1 MHHLTY
7 LSQNLIKWYLALF
20 GLVVQ
25 DGLFILILH
34 SESSQE
40 F

>member
-1 MHHLTY
+1 MCSLTY
-7 LSQNLIKWYLALF
+7 LSQNLTKQRLPLF
-20 GLVVQ
+20 GLLVQ
-25 DGLFILILH
+25 KEMFILILH